1 MSPEAYRE
9 QLLAPLARRAG
20 APSAATPLPPA
31 IWFPPAEEPVRVGLR
46 DLYAAGVRCGH
57 GESLAALASEVAS
70 YDARLEAAQDAAQR
84 LDAERR
90 SLLSDRERLQE
101 ALDAGAE
108 ELEHTQR
115 AYQEYG
121 RHLESELDRSRAR
134 TRELEQSTFWR
145 LTYPLRSGVHGM
157 KLALRSLRGATHQ
170 ARLIRP
176 RIATARHIAREQ
188 GLTELGRRLWHKA
201 AAGRSAADGLV
212 PRPGLEARIGPLE
225 VAASD
230 EPLVSVVI
238 PTYGQD
244 LHTFTCLKALAAEAL
259 RVPIE
264 VIVMDDCA
272 PQPAADALR
281 EVRGVR
287 FVRNQ
292 ANLGFVRNCNAGVA
306 LARGRYVLFLNND
319 AVVAPGCLE
328 AMLRVF
334 DQRPDAGGVGAKL
347 VYPDGRLQEAGAIV
361 WRDGSAWNDGRGQDP
376 RAPGFNYLR
385 EADYCSAACLL
396 VPRELLLR
404 LGAFDERYVPAYC
417 EDADLCFR
425 IREAGFKVYYQP
437 AAEAVHF
444 EGVSHGTSTASGVK
458 QHQVENQARFFER
471 WRGVLASH
479 RVNGVLPRL
488 ERDRNAR
495 WRVLF
500 IEACMLT
507 PDHDSGSLRTWRLIE
522 EMHALGCKVTF
533 VAENLEKREPYV
545 ARLQQMGV
553 EVLYAPYV
561 TSIRALVEERG
572 SEFDVVILARYY
584 VAAHY
589 IASVRRHAPQ
599 ALLVL
604 DTIDLHFLRQ
614 RRLAALQQSASIA
627 QSAEAIYRQ
636 EIDCIQRCD
645 VTWVVSDVE
654 REILGREVPLATV
667 MVQSNV
673 HEPVADVRPFAAREG
688 IVFVGGYRHPPNVDA
703 ALFLAREIVPL
714 LRERLPGVKTW
725 LLGSNAPRAILE
737 LECEGLEVV
746 GYVPEIEPWL
756 DRCRLSISPLRYGAG
771 VKGKVNQAMSRG
783 LPVVATSAS
792 IEGMHLAVGEEV
804 LVADEPSAF
813 ADAIVRAY
821 TDEALWN
828 RLSRGGLANV
838 ERHFSRA
845 VARASLE
852 ELLRLARKKS
862 ATATSPA
869 PRAARR

>member
-1 MSPEAYRE
+1 MTPEAYRE
-9 QLLAPLARRAG
+9 QLLAPLGRRAQSPP
-20 APSAATPLPPA
+20 APLPALPPV
-31 IWFPPAEEPVRVGLR
+31 IWFAPAAAGVHIGLR
-46 DLYAAGVRCGH
+46 DLYAAGVQCGH
-57 GESLAALASEVAS
+57 GESLAALASEVATW
-70 YDARLEAAQDAAQR
+70 DARFEAAQDNVSR
-84 LDAERR
+84 MDAERAG
-90 SLLSDRERLQE
+90 LIADRERLLE
-101 ALDAGAE
+101 ALAAGAK
-108 ELEHTQR
+108 ELEQTQH

-121 RHLESELDRSRAR
+121 RHLEGELDRSRAR

-145 LTYPLRSGVHGM
+145 LTYPLRSSVHGAKVM
-157 KLALRSLRGATHQ
+157 LRSLRGVSHQ
-170 ARLIRP
+170 ARLMRP
-176 RIATARHIAREQ
+176 RIATAKHIAREQ
-188 GLTELGRRLWHKA
+188 GMGELARRLWHKA
-201 AAGRSAADGLV
+201 AAGRTASERLV
-212 PRPGLEARIGPLE
+212 PRQGLEARIGELHVPT
-225 VAASD
+225 SD

-259 RVPIE
+259 RVPLE

-272 PQPAADALR
+272 PQAAADALR

-287 FVRNQ
+287 FVRN
-292 ANLGFVRNCNAGVA
+292 ATNLGFVRNCNAGVA

-319 AVVAPGCLE
+319 AVVAPGCLD
-328 AMLRVF
+328 AMLRLF
-334 DQRPDAGGVGAKL
+334 DERPDAGGVGAKL

-361 WRDGSAWNDGRGQDP
+361 WRDGSAWNDGRDRDP
-376 RAPGFNYLR
+376 RAPEFNYVR

-396 VPRELLLR
+396 VPRDLLLA
-404 LGAFDERYVPAYC
+404 LGTFDERYVPAYC

-425 IREAGFKVYYQP
+425 IREAGRKVYYQP

-444 EGVSHGTSTASGVK
+444 EGVSHGTSTGSGVK

-471 WRGVLASH
+471 WRGVLAAH

-488 ERDRNAR
+488 ERDRNAQ

-500 IEACMLT
+500 VEACMLT

-561 TSIRALVEERG
+561 RSIRALIEERG
-572 SEFDVVILARYY
+572 AEFDVVVLARYY

-589 IASVRRHAPQ
+589 IASVRRYAPQ

-614 RRLAALQQSASIA
+614 RRLAALQENASIA

-636 EIDCIQRCD
+636 EIECIQRCD
-645 VTWVVSDVE
+645 VTWVVSGVE
-654 REILGREVPLATV
+654 REILAREVPLATV
-667 MVQSNV
+667 MIQTNV
-673 HEPVADVRPFAAREG
+673 HEGVTDVPPFAAREG

-714 LRERLPGVKTW
+714 LRERLPGVKTY

-737 LECEGLEVV
+737 LQAEGLEVV

-756 DRCRLSISPLRYGAG
+756 DRCRLSVSPLRYGAG
-771 VKGKVNQAMSRG
+771 VKGKINQAMSRG
-783 LPVVATSAS
+783 LPVVATTPSV
-792 IEGMHLAVGEEV
+792 EGMHLADGEEV
-804 LVADEPSAF
+804 LVADAPGAM

-828 RLSRGGLANV
+828 RLSRGGIANV
-838 ERHFSRA
+838 ERHFSRT
-845 VARASLE
+845 VARASLA
-852 ELLRLARKKS
+852 ELLRLARKKREGKPRS
-862 ATATSPA
+862 AMHA
-869 PRAARR
+869 